1 MAKVNKIN
9 NLEPLKLSKDEQ
21 ARLALVYK
29 NTNDS
34 NALEQLVRANV
45 RLAAKIAHKYKRAG
59 IDVEDLIAEG
69 IGGIIH
75 SVNKYQP
82 EKGASFTS
90 FASNWIRARIQEYV
104 QNNCTTIRVGTRTAK
119 QLYASLPRLRRE
131 YGEALTTDIIA
142 QELNLKPSDVAS
154 TLAYMSKRTLDIN
167 HKPNADGRALSEVIG
182 DSDLSIEQRAIEQ
195 EHRAIVSKLC
205 NDFIATLNERDSY
218 IYKHRILCILQDCNR
233 TPAQQLSER
242 LGITKQR
249 ISQIE
254 KSLKNRLA
262 QYLLGADIFG

>member
-1 MAKVNKIN
+1 
-9 NLEPLKLSKDEQ
+9 
-21 ARLALVYK
+21 
-29 NTNDS
+29 
-34 NALEQLVRANV
+34 
-45 RLAAKIAHKYKRAG
+45 
-59 IDVEDLIAEG
+59 
-69 IGGIIH
+69 
-75 SVNKYQP
+75 
-82 EKGASFTS
+82 
-90 FASNWIRARIQEYV
+90 
-104 QNNCTTIRVGTRTAK
+104 
-119 QLYASLPRLRRE
+119 
-131 YGEALTTDIIA
+131 
-142 QELNLKPSDVAS
+142 
-154 TLAYMSKRTLDIN
+154 MSKRTLDIN